1 MSGIWNGENMVNIV
15 KKYKNSIVYTWL
27 ISYAAI
33 LLIPVI
39 GFSSVYFASV
49 RTAVGQLEK
58 YNNMLMDSVIAS
70 FDEKLSENTKIV
82 NFIDNS
88 QSVNYAMDMEDTS
101 HNEYFRCLEQVQ
113 NEIKAYISNMGIKD
127 RFYIYFKNSDMI
139 VSTNEIVNSYEFY
152 NNYYR
157 KTGFAYAN
165 WQDKISYVSEPF
177 CTIGGNNDRFFYRAA
192 IPISSKYDKKAVL
205 VVETKR
211 SDLISQLG
219 NQNGFNFEFAVFGTK
234 KELIVAT
241 DGISENGLKTLH
253 SISKN
258 GLYSVD
264 GTKYMVRVHSSS
276 SQDYI
281 GICLTTHKSIVER
294 IRILETIYIG
304 VMILVILFGIYFIK
318 KSIKRNYL
326 PLEKILAST
335 GEHFSENSNE
345 YDIIYKAIKRMKT
358 DNRGLE
364 NVLDRQKEQLRNN
377 YLCRCMKY
385 KMADE
390 SFESRNRYGIE
401 FAGDNFIVLLFHFEN
416 YNEFFENEADIND
429 EEKFDVIMDLMKNV
443 MEEVAQM
450 NGVSSDIVEIDGT
463 TTMLLSFKDNLREAA
478 LDTALQIA
486 AFGREF
492 FMSQLKVCFKT
503 AVSDLHSGISGI
515 STAYHQAVNIMEYNM
530 DLNNEPVLTS
540 KSMPEEENGYRYN
553 FEIEQKFM
561 NLIKTG
567 NAQDANNI
575 VENVFKNFANGID
588 ADSEAVQIYDMIG
601 TLLKIK
607 QDCGCN
613 SVEIPTKWDDIGQ
626 LKEALKESVSE
637 MCEFCSGQKNT
648 QIKELVEEYVNEHY
662 KDVNLGV
669 AQIAEGLRMNRSY
682 LSTMFKNQSGVG
694 VLEYISKYRLE
705 KAKELLTD
713 GELTVEQVSAEVGY
727 SEPRTLRRIFKK
739 YEGVTP
745 LQYSKMNKN
754 EDEN

>member
-1 MSGIWNGENMVNIV
+1 MVNII

-33 LLIPVI
+33 LLIPII

-49 RTAVGQLEK
+49 RTAVGQLEQ
-58 YNNMLMDSVIAS
+58 YNNMLMDSVITS
-70 FDEKLSENTKIV
+70 FDKTLSENTKIV

-88 QSVNYAMDMEDTS
+88 QSVNSAIAMTDTS
-101 HNEYFRCLEQVQ
+101 GDEYLRCLGQVQ
-113 NEIKAYISNMGIKD
+113 DEIRAYTSNMGIKN
-127 RFYIYFKNSDMI
+127 RFYVYFKNSDMI
-139 VSTNEIVNSYEFY
+139 VSGNEVVNSHEFY

-157 KTGFAYAN
+157 KMGFAYVN
-165 WQDKISYVSEPF
+165 WQDRISYVSEPF
-177 CTIGGNNDRFFYRAA
+177 CTIGGNSDRIFYRAS
-192 IPISSKYDKKAVL
+192 IPVSSRYDKKAVL
-205 VVETKR
+205 VVETER
-211 SDLISQLG
+211 SDLISQMG
-219 NQNGFNFEFAVFGTK
+219 NQNGFNFDFVVLGTK
-234 KELIVAT
+234 KELIVST
-241 DGISENGLKTLH
+241 DGISEHSLKTLR

-258 GLYSVD
+258 GMYSVD
-264 GTKYMVRVHSSS
+264 GTKYMIRINNSS
-276 SQDYI
+276 SQGYI
-281 GICLTTHKSIVER
+281 GICLTTHKSIVKR
-294 IRILETIYIG
+294 MQVLEGLYIG
-304 VMILVILFGIYFIK
+304 VMVFVILFGIYFIK

-335 GEHFSENSNE
+335 GEHFSESSNE

-450 NGVSSDIVEIDGT
+450 NGVSGDIVDIDGT
-463 TTMLLSFKDNLREAA
+463 TTMLLSFKDSLRDTAS
-478 LDTALQIA
+478 DTALQIA

-492 FMSQLKVCFKT
+492 FESQLKVYFKT

-515 STAYHQAVNIMEYNM
+515 SAAYHQAVNIMEYSM
-530 DLNNEPVLTS
+530 VLNNEPVLTS
-540 KSMPEEENGYRYN
+540 KSMPEDGNDYRYN

-575 VENVFKNFANGID
+575 VESVFRNFANGSD

-613 SVEIPTKWDDIGQ
+613 SIEIPTKWDDIGQ
-626 LKEALKESVSE
+626 LKEALKESVNE
-637 MCEFCSGQKNT
+637 MCEFCSGKKNT
-648 QIKELVEEYVNEHY
+648 QIKEQVEEYVNGHY

-669 AQIAEGLRMNRSY
+669 AQIAEGLHMHRSY
-682 LSTMFKNQSGVG
+682 ISTMFKNQSGMG
-694 VLEYISKYRLE
+694 VLEYISRYRLK
-705 KAKELLTD
+705 KAKELLTE
-713 GELTVEQVSAEVGY
+713 GELTIEQVSTEVGY

-754 EDEN
+754 EEES